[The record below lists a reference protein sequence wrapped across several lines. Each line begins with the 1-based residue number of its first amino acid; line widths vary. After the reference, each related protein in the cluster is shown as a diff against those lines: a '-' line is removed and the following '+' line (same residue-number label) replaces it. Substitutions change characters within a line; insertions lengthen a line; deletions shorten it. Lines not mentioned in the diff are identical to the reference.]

1 MTKQVIYK
9 DLNEKNDHGGILL
22 ESGDVIGGA
31 GALLA
36 SAEKGAEWELVKEL
50 DSWTNLDETIKGQ
63 AEAVSSEIDVPAYY
77 IEDFLSTKLGSENA
91 DELNRIIGAI
101 ACNEKETKGA
111 NYVFSGSLG
120 SGKTSIMT
128 MIRLMF
134 KDRDDVVYSFDGAFH
149 NTDYSSEKT
158 HFIETH
164 FELYQIM
171 NMPRRIPNLKV
182 FEMTEERYHTKAFQ
196 HVKDVIEHYS
206 DHYRDYCQKL
216 YLEWKKSQ
224 S

>member
-1 MTKQVIYK
+1 
-9 DLNEKNDHGGILL
+9 
-22 ESGDVIGGA
+22 
-31 GALLA
+31 
-36 SAEKGAEWELVKEL
+36 
-50 DSWTNLDETIKGQ
+50 
-63 AEAVSSEIDVPAYY
+63 
-77 IEDFLSTKLGSENA
+77 
-91 DELNRIIGAI
+91 
-101 ACNEKETKGA
+101 
-111 NYVFSGSLG
+111 
-120 SGKTSIMT
+120 MT

-182 FEMTEERYHTKAFQ
+182 FEMTDERYHTKAFQ